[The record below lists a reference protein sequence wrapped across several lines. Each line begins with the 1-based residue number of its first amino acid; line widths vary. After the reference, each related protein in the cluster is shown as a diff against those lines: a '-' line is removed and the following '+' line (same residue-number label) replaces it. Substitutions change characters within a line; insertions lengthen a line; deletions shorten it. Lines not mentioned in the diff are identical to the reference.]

1 MPVVNARPDI
11 VTYDLTE
18 QTAVDVAQQTD
29 PMVAAQKLRDFAIS
43 YDAEGSTMIMV
54 IGVADLFKGAAT
66 IPATVD
72 KRKKC
77 GIGIIDRTLDRL
89 KEEVPPP
96 TGHLAIVFT
105 DIKGSTLP
113 GCLPRCACTTAF
125 SGGTCASVADT
136 RSRL

>member
-1 MPVVNARPDI
+1 MPVVNAWPDI
-11 VTYDLTE
+11 ITYDLTE

-89 KEEVPPP
+89 KEEVLLDTWRSSSP
-96 TGHLAIVFT
+96 T
-105 DIKGSTLP
+105 
-113 GCLPRCACTTAF
+113 
-125 SGGTCASVADT
+125 
-136 RSRL
+136 SRGPLSRDAYHDAPTQQPSPAVPAPLWRIRGQD